1 MARRSKGKRTLR
13 TIDQKIALLEARV
26 AELRANARERGMFSP
41 EAVRKDR
48 RRLDLTAKEYAE
60 LVGVAMITIFSW
72 ENGRTRPRASQVQ
85 KWLAAR
91 GMSKEAA
98 WKTLGLKELPP
109 FDGKQV
115 LAERR
120 RLGLSAANYGRLV
133 GVTMLTIYK
142 WESGQSVPREATM
155 EKWLAVKGIGKA
167 KALARLGLG

>member
-1 MARRSKGKRTLR
+1 MARRSKGKRTFR
-13 TIDQKIALLEARV
+13 TIDEKIARLEARV
-26 AELRANARERGMFSP
+26 AELKASERERGMFSP

-48 RRLDLTAKEYAE
+48 KRLDLTAKEYAE

-85 KWLAAR
+85 KWLAVRA
-91 GMSKEAA
+91 MSKDAA
-98 WKTLGLKELPP
+98 WKKLGLEELPP

-142 WESGQSVPREATM
+142 WESGQAVPRTATM
-155 EKWLAVKGIGKA
+155 EQWLAVKGIGKA
-167 KALARLGLG
+167 KALEKLGLG